1 MATPLPSNLASF
13 TLDELVRATSGVL
26 AQRGTRDAFR
36 SVVTDS
42 RRVSEGATFVALSG
56 DRFDGHA
63 FVDEVVARGASAL
76 VVARDVSVPPGV
88 TVVRVPDTLDA
99 LGGLGR
105 HHTRR
110 LRSEGALRTVIGI
123 TGSVGKTTTKE
134 MLAAALAEDRPAG
147 SVRATEGNLN
157 NRIGVPMSLLALDAS
172 VELAVIE
179 MGMNLPG
186 EIARLARIAEPD
198 LGMVTAV
205 AAAHT
210 EGVGSLDG
218 VAREKSS
225 LLVALPPGAT
235 TAISPADDAVIEPY
249 LAAVETPLVRVGL
262 SERADVRLLRSTS
275 EPSGTRLVVAFDP
288 RICAEPEARHFEL
301 SLPLL
306 GAGAARNVAMTLAAV
321 ARLAGFAG
329 LERAR
334 RALARIRP
342 TPGRLALEAGTR
354 GTLLLDDSYNASPR
368 AMENALETAAELAR
382 RSGGRLVAVLGEMLE
397 LGALEIESHARVG
410 ETAARLGVSL
420 LVACGSRMR
429 TAAEEARE
437 LGCDFVL
444 SEADP
449 LGAVEP
455 VRAFVRSGDVILVK
469 GSRGLRMER
478 VVEALRARG
487 SSPPEGAASS

>member
-1 MATPLPSNLASF
+1 MATPLPSNVASF
-13 TLDELVRATSGVL
+13 TRDELVLATGGLLVQSG
-26 AQRGTRDAFR
+26 ARDAFR

-42 RRVSEGATFVALSG
+42 RRAIEGAIFVALAG

-63 FVDEVVARGASAL
+63 FVDEVTTQGVSAL
-76 VVARDVSVPPGV
+76 IVSRDVSAPPGV

-157 NRIGVPMSLLALDAS
+157 NRIGVPMTLLALDAG

-186 EIARLARIAEPD
+186 EIARLAAIAEPD
-198 LGMVTAV
+198 LGLVTAV

-218 VAREKSS
+218 VAREKAS
-225 LLVALPPGAT
+225 LLAALPSGAIA
-235 TAISPADDAVIEPY
+235 AIAPSDDAAIEPY
-249 LAAVETPLVRVGL
+249 LAAVQTPLVRVGIG
-262 SERADVRLLRSTS
+262 ERADIRVLRSATD
-275 EPSGTRLVVAFDP
+275 PSGTRLVVGFDP
-288 RICAEPEARHFEL
+288 RLCPEPEARAFEL
-301 SLPLL
+301 SVPLL

-321 ARLAGFAG
+321 AHLSGFAG

-334 RALARIRP
+334 RALARLRP

-382 RSGGRLVAVLGEMLE
+382 CSGGRLVAVLGEMLE
-397 LGALEIESHARVG
+397 LGALETESHARVG

-420 LVACGSRMR
+420 LVACGARMH

-449 LGAVEP
+449 LGAIEP
-455 VRAFVRSGDVILVK
+455 VRSFVQPGDVILVK

-478 VVEALRARG
+478 VVEALRTRG
-487 SSPPEGAASS
+487 SSPPEGGARP